1 MKCINKLAG
10 LFMAMIMLLS
20 SVCFAVEAQAA
31 EVIPVYLNGRLLE
44 YPANDAQPQI
54 YQSRTYVPIRK
65 TAEYLGLSINWNSKT
80 ETLTFSREGL
90 TIEHTMRSNIV
101 FVSGREITFD
111 TRSINVQNRTL
122 MPIRMLGESIGGTVE
137 WNNEQ
142 RAVYITTKDAAPVT
156 EATTEAPA
164 VSAAAPQI
172 ISAELSK
179 QEIGVGSNVKVTVKA
194 KDATKIKLVDAQ
206 TQNEIETITEYGE
219 EDGSRLFEALIK
231 GENDT
236 KQTAYKSIMVI
247 AGNDAKF
254 YDELS
259 NVKML
264 TYAVTTEKSSND
276 DDDDDDDDS
285 KETIKSDYLVSY
297 KLDKTKYAVDEYAY
311 LTIVTKKD
319 ISKVKVTNNFND
331 SRSESSEYNE
341 KGNQRTFEIKQR
353 MSEKGTVY
361 LYITLYVEDE
371 GYESVKQRVS
381 VTVGK
386 SSSSKTY
393 DELEIV
399 DIDVLND
406 TVYVDEDA
414 HILVYTST
422 DVAEVS
428 VYNDNDKK
436 VGSSY
441 YYYGKEDGQLVWKV
455 SFPVEYSGKNKY
467 TVFAYDKNDDKVS
480 ESFKIDGEKYSSG
493 DCLVLSVE
501 QITSNVRNGDT
512 CKFEVKCTNEVSWI
526 KFTDDRG
533 NEIST
538 SYSSSKNSSKRMFTI
553 SGDIDDIDD
562 DYYMY
567 AYDDK
572 DNKQSSY
579 KFRVVGSSSSK
590 LEFRDVDVET
600 TKVDIDDEVE
610 LTVETSNNV
619 TRMVIEDQSG
629 NRLYKKTKPTKE
641 KDDYYVWDI
650 SFSPE
655 EKGRNTFTIII
666 EDEDDNTKEWD
677 FNVTVTK

>member
-10 LFMAMIMLLS
+10 LAMAVIMMLS

-31 EVIPVYLNGRLLE
+31 EVIPVYLNGQLLE

-54 YQSRTYVPIRK
+54 YQNRTYVPIRK

-90 TIEHTMRSNIV
+90 TIDHTMRSNIV
-101 FVSGREITFD
+101 YVSGKAITFD

-137 WNNEQ
+137 WDNAQ
-142 RAVYITTKDAAPVT
+142 RAVYITTNNAPAITETTTSAPV
-156 EATTEAPA
+156 AA
-164 VSAAAPQI
+164 AAAPQI
-172 ISAELSK
+172 VSATLSK
-179 QEIGVGSNVKVTVKA
+179 NEINIGSNVKVAVKA
-194 KDATKIKLVDAQ
+194 KDATKIKLVDAA

-236 KQTAYKSIMVI
+236 KETIYKSIIVI
-247 AGNDAKF
+247 AGNDTKF

-259 NVKML
+259 NTKLL
-264 TYAVTTEKSSND
+264 TYAVTTNKSD
-276 DDDDDDDDS
+276 KDDDDDS
-285 KETIKSDYLVSY
+285 NDSNETIKSDYLVSY
-297 KLDKTKYAVDEYAY
+297 KFDKTKYAVDDYAY

-319 ISKVKVTNNFND
+319 ISKVRVTNNYND
-331 SRSESSEYNE
+331 SRTESSDYSE
-341 KGNQRTFEIKQR
+341 KGNQRTFEVKHR
-353 MSEKGTVY
+353 LSEKGTVY

-381 VTVGK
+381 VDVGK
-386 SSSSKTY
+386 TSSSKTY

-406 TVYVDEDA
+406 TVYIDEDA
-414 HILVYTST
+414 HLLVYTST

-441 YYYGKEDGQLVWKV
+441 YYYAKEDGQLVWKLK
-455 SFPVEYSGKNKY
+455 FPVEYSGRNKY
-467 TVFAYDKNDDKVS
+467 TVFAYNNNDDKVS
-480 ESFKIDGEKYSSG
+480 ESIKIEGEKYSSG
-493 DCLVLSVE
+493 DCIVLGVD
-501 QITSNVRNGDT
+501 QVTSNVRNGDT
-512 CKFEVKCTNEVSWI
+512 CKFEVKCTGEVSWI
-526 KFTDDRG
+526 MLANHRG
-533 NEIST
+533 SEIST
-538 SYSSSKNSSKRMFTI
+538 SYSSNKNSSKRIFTI

-562 DYYMY
+562 DYYIY
-567 AYDDK
+567 GYDDK

-590 LEFRDVDVET
+590 LEFLDVDVQT
-600 TKVDIDDEVE
+600 SRVYIDDEVE

-629 NRLYKKTKPTKE
+629 NRLYKKAKPTKE
-641 KDDYYVWDI
+641 KDDYYVWEV

-655 EKGRNTFTIII
+655 EKGRNTFTITI